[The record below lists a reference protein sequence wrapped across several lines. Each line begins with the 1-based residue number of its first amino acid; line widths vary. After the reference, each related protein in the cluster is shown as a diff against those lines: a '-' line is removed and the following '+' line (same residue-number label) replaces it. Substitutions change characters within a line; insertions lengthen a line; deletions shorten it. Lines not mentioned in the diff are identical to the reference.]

1 MPPGRLLA
9 LIARTKQS
17 KPAGPSNLL
26 PSHVRMSFAPEHHVR
41 IPRSGARNATPIF
54 AKLLRH
60 VTAKPECG
68 FDFVGTFLAPG
79 RAVAPSALTPPGYP
93 EKPVLLEAAGVYG
106 GRGHVRGEA
115 LYILWR
121 LEGNNWAEI
130 GRAKSQA
137 WEWSLDLGPI
147 AKRAIEESTRTLCV
161 EVLPS
166 LTHIEKRIQAALDR
180 VLTPLDRRDQRRVL
194 AVIHDSLA
202 TRFCACAE
210 D

>member
-1 MPPGRLLA
+1 MDRV
-9 LIARTKQS
+9 K
-17 KPAGPSNLL
+17 
-26 PSHVRMSFAPEHHVR
+26 
-41 IPRSGARNATPIF
+41 IPRSGARNGTPTF

-68 FDFVGTFLAPG
+68 FDFTGTFFAPG
-79 RAVAPSALTPPGYP
+79 RAVDASALRPPGYP
-93 EKPVLLEAAGVYG
+93 DVPLLLEAAGVFG
-106 GRGHVRGEA
+106 GKGHVRGEA

-121 LEGNNWAEI
+121 LDGANWVELA
-130 GRAKSQA
+130 RAKSQA

-147 AKRAIEESTRTLCV
+147 AKRALEESTRTLCV

-166 LTHIEKRIQAALDR
+166 LAHIEKRLQAALDR
-180 VLTPLDRRDQRRVL
+180 VLTPLARRDQRRVL
-194 AVIHDSLA
+194 AVIHDTLA

>member
-1 MPPGRLLA
+1 MDRV
-9 LIARTKQS
+9 K
-17 KPAGPSNLL
+17 
-26 PSHVRMSFAPEHHVR
+26 
-41 IPRSGARNATPIF
+41 IPRSGARNATPVF

-68 FDFVGTFLAPG
+68 FDFVGTFLKPGAAVDAP
-79 RAVAPSALTPPGYP
+79 ALHPPGYP
-93 EKPVLLEAAGVYG
+93 DVPVLLEGSGVCG

-121 LEGNNWAEI
+121 LDGANWIELA
-130 GRAKSQA
+130 RAKSVA
-137 WEWSLDLGPI
+137 WEWSLDLGPV
-147 AKRAIEESTRTLCV
+147 AQRALAESTRTLCV

-166 LTHIEKRIQAALDR
+166 LAHIEKRIQAALDR
-180 VLTPLDRRDQRRVL
+180 VLTPLARRDQRRVL